1 MCVCRLRVLTTD
13 LQVVSDVLSLPIM
26 EPLAPARVQQVAV
39 LALACLYAAEE
50 MVIAVSVPQS
60 QAVGSQ
66 KMNNH
71 DTDLEQCAATIVE
84 SAVSVWTSTVFYQH
98 LQCSGY
104 IENHRR
110 SRSCIYLCCVSKAAL
125 VYT

>member
-1 MCVCRLRVLTTD
+1 VLTTD

-26 EPLAPARVQQVAV
+26 EPLVPARVQQVAV
-39 LALACLYAAEE
+39 LALACLHAAEE
-50 MVIAVSVPQS
+50 MVVAVSVPQS

-84 SAVSVWTSTVFYQH
+84 SAVSDWTSTVFLPTY
-98 LQCSGY
+98 
-104 IENHRR
+104 
-110 SRSCIYLCCVSKAAL
+110 AM
-125 VYT
+125 